1 MYWCFHCYAI
11 NARPAGPCGRCGRS
25 VEGPADLSYEDR
37 LVWVLRHPDG
47 DRAIMAAR
55 VLAQRRARAAVPAL
69 RAVLADGRDP
79 YLAAEA
85 LGSIIAIEGPGQ
97 IRELLAELAASDSFM
112 VATVAKRA
120 LA

>member
-11 NARPAGPCGRCGRS
+11 NPRPTGPCERCGRS
-25 VEGPADLSYEDR
+25 VQAPEGLSYEDR

-47 DRAIMAAR
+47 DRAINAAR
-55 VLAQRRARAAVPAL
+55 ILGQRRAGAAAPAL
-69 RAVLADGRDP
+69 RAVVADGRDP

-85 LGSIIAIEGPGQ
+85 LRSLIAIEGRDQ
-97 IRELLAELAASDSFM
+97 IRELLQELAASDSFM

>member
-1 MYWCFHCYAI
+1 
-11 NARPAGPCGRCGRS
+11 
-25 VEGPADLSYEDR
+25 VEGLADLSYEDR
-37 LVWVLRHPDG
+37 LIWALRHPDG

-55 VLAQRRARAAVPAL
+55 VLGQRRARAAVPAL
-69 RAVLADGRDP
+69 RAVVVDGRDP

-85 LGSIIAIEGPGQ
+85 LRNLVAIEDPGQ
-97 IRELLAELAASDSFM
+97 IRELLEGLASSDSFM